1 MFAGSAPPTLANME
15 LPVTNSCP
23 SSTQITQTADAMV
36 AQKSKKRY
44 KSESAEISAK
54 RRRTNQIKLLN

>member
-36 AQKSKKRY
+36 AQK
-44 KSESAEISAK
+44 
-54 RRRTNQIKLLN
+54 IKNDIKANPLK